1 MNQDGIGDVEFGA
14 DIVASR
20 DLKVGTVHKNTYEFE
35 CFDSEGNLKWTES
48 VKNLVTNEGL
58 DDVLDKYLKGS
69 GYTAAWYVGL
79 VDNASF
85 TAIAATNTSTDIH
98 VSTATNGWIEFD
110 DYSEGVRQ
118 TLTLGTVSSQSVDNS
133 ASKAAFSI
141 DATGVVNG
149 AFVVDTNV
157 WGTGAGVLYG
167 AASFSATRNV
177 ENGDTLNVTVT
188 LTQASA

>member
-1 MNQDGIGDVEFGA
+1 MEQNSKSGAKVEGHIVSRRMVDLDV
-14 DIVASR
+14 VN
-20 DLKVGTVHKNTYEFE
+20 KNTYRVE
-35 CFDSEGNLKWTES
+35 CFASDGTLKWVEERQ
-48 VKNLVTNEGL
+48 NLVTNEGL
-58 DDVLDKYLKGS
+58 NDVLDKYLKGS
-69 GYTAAWYVGL
+69 SYTAAFYVGL
-79 VDNASF
+79 IDNASF
-85 TAIAATNTSTDIH
+85 SAIAAGNVASDIS

-141 DATGVVNG
+141 DATGTVNG
-149 AFVVDTNV
+149 AFVVTTSTV
-157 WGTGAGVLYG
+157 GGTTGVLYG
-167 AASFSATRNV
+167 AVSFSATRNV